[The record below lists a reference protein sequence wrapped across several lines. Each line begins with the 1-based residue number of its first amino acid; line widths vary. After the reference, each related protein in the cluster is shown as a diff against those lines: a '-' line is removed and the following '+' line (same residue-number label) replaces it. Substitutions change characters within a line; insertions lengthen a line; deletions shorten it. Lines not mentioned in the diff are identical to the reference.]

1 MHVCVPR
8 YDAAANTF
16 AFDEFEVTPA
26 QRACGTAPAGT
37 PIVRTTAALAAPAL
51 VPLFGAARP
60 VAPHHTCAWLYPARV
75 CTRDGV
81 VLDGG
86 PDVAPATVSSSAGAL
101 DGEAAPRD
109 VVVGLRGLAVFPY
122 VREPLPAET
131 LSCAAYVDDAGD
143 GWAERPEFAA
153 LAQWMADHWGV
164 LQPLLLVDTPAAYP
178 LAVLR
183 VVNDVPCDA
192 ELLAMFNGHD
202 KLGRR
207 SLSTPGTAL
216 KSREGAALLR
226 CSSTSMRDVAA
237 LLAVQNDVVASGYRA
252 VLTSDCDPTPRSAH
266 TTATALAALRAALT
280 GEAPHATLP
289 GLLPTLRPPS
299 IVQLPQLPEPH
310 VLCSAAAKG
319 AGMGTVMGTPVAAFR
334 PHGSFADAYDGAAA
348 AAAAGTFAAAAPP
361 YAVGGG
367 GGAGG
372 TFAAGT
378 FAAGTFD
385 LGTFG
390 TFHLGGG
397 TFGTFPQNG
406 TFVPSPAGA
415 LKTETPF
422 P

>member
-1 MHVCVPR
+1 MHVCIPR

-16 AFDEFEVTPA
+16 AFAEIEVTPA

-37 PIVRTTAALAAPAL
+37 PIVRTTAPLAAPAL

-86 PDVAPATVSSSAGAL
+86 PDVAPATVSCSAAAL

-183 VVNDVPCDA
+183 VVNDVPADA

-226 CSSTSMRDVAA
+226 CSGTSMRDVAA

-310 VLCSAAAKG
+310 ALCSAGAKG
-319 AGMGTVMGTPVAAFR
+319 AGMAMGMGMGTGTPVAAFR
-334 PHGSFADAYDGAAA
+334 PQGSLVDLYGGTS
-348 AAAAGTFAAAAPP
+348 AAAAGTFASAAAGAASGEPF
-361 YAVGGG
+361 AV
-367 GGAGG
+367 
-372 TFAAGT
+372 
-378 FAAGTFD
+378 GTFD
-385 LGTFG
+385 LGIG
-390 TFHLGGG
+390 TFHLGGGGG
-397 TFGTFPQNG
+397 TFGTFPHG
-406 TFVPSPAGA
+406 ATFAPSPGA
-415 LKTETPF
+415 LKIETPF